1 MLLSTLTKHT
11 PPNHSD
17 YRELA
22 TTLNK
27 IKELLNFLDETKRR
41 EDNKRKI
48 QHVMAHLSTP
58 KHKLPRV
65 RPQCPHHKHTT
76 QHTRMTAPPHVAR
89 VSCVNQILDE
99 EHMKDRVFLREGLL
113 YDTYGKKRKE
123 CYVFMFDEFLIKTSL
138 KNTHRLTT
146 NLTRLGLSQKPAEQK
161 PPQYEYKDIIPF
173 SKVFVSSPSL
183 EEGNTRHTHDTHHT
197 TAL

>member
-1 MLLSTLTKHT
+1 
-11 PPNHSD
+11 
-17 YRELA
+17 
-22 TTLNK
+22 
-27 IKELLNFLDETKRR
+27 
-41 EDNKRKI
+41 
-48 QHVMAHLSTP
+48 
-58 KHKLPRV
+58 
-65 RPQCPHHKHTT
+65 
-76 QHTRMTAPPHVAR
+76 
-89 VSCVNQILDE
+89 LDE
-99 EHMKDRVFLREGLL
+99 EHMKGRVFLREGLL

-183 EEGNTRHTHDTHHT
+183 EEGNNWPAAAVGNTHIHTHHT
-197 TAL
+197 HHTHTTHTPHTPHTTAF